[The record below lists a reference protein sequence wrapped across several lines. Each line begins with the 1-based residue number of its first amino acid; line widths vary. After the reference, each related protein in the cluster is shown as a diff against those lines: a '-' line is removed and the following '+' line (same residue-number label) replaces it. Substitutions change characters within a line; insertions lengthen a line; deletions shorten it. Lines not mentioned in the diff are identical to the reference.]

1 MLDIAWTEFLLIGIL
16 ALILIGPKELPV
28 VLRTLGKWIAKARH
42 MAQQFQFYV
51 EDMGTEADREDP
63 DQKKKNDK
71 EMDGDR

>member
-28 VLRTLGKWIAKARH
+28 VLRTLGQWIAKARH

-51 EDMGTEADREDP
+51 EDMGSEVDRDP
-63 DQKKKNDK
+63 DKKKEKDAP
-71 EMDGDR
+71 

>member
-51 EDMGTEADREDP
+51 EDMGSEADHDP
-63 DQKKKNDK
+63 DQKKKK
-71 EMDGDR
+71 ETDVP

>member
-16 ALILIGPKELPV
+16 ALILIGPKELPM

-51 EDMGTEADREDP
+51 EDMGSEADHDPDP
-63 DQKKKNDK
+63 DQKKKK
-71 EMDGDR
+71 ETDIS